1 MATTPEPIAI
11 IGSACR
17 FPGGSNTPSKLWE
30 LLRNPHDVLQ
40 KIPPNRYDPGA
51 YYHPD
56 PTHHGTTDV
65 QESYFLEE
73 DPFMFDNTFFNI
85 QSGESEAMDPQ
96 HRMLLETVYDALCDT
111 GIPMELLRGSSTSV
125 FVGLMCDDWSG
136 LLTRDWDA
144 YPTYASTGMGRSI
157 ASNRISY
164 TFDWHGPSMTID
176 TACSSSLV
184 AVHQAVQTILSGESR
199 VALAAGSNLILSPAM
214 YIAESKLRMLSPNSR
229 SRMWDADADGYA
241 RGEGVAAVFLK
252 SLSAA
257 LEDGDDIQCVIR
269 ATGVN
274 QDGRTPGLTMPSS
287 SAQAELIKQTYLRA
301 GLDIN
306 VPQDRPHFFQAH
318 GTGTPAGDPQEAEA
332 IAQAFFQNGN
342 PSLTKEKLLVGSV
355 KTVIGHTEGTA
366 GLASLITAIE
376 AIRHGIVPPNMHF
389 NHLSPKVEP
398 FYQHLEVPTVAK
410 KWPSTL
416 PGQPR
421 RVSINSF
428 GFGGTNAHAIIE
440 SFEPRKSDRTSDGPL
455 ITPFVFSAASEAA
468 LLATLEHHK
477 DFLSQHPRTNLCDFA
492 WTLQERRST
501 LAYRK
506 SVAASSLED
515 LISQLD
521 TLLGEGN
528 DAKFEFKTRYMNK
541 PTARILGV
549 FTGQGAQWPRMG
561 AKLLEQSPLISEY
574 IEQLDNSLSAL
585 PHADRPSWTIR
596 DELLAPPS
604 ASRLAMAEISQ
615 PLCTAVQI
623 ILVNLLRL
631 AGIELVSVVGHSSG
645 EIGAA
650 YASGLISASNAIRIA
665 YYRGFYA
672 KLAQSPNGSRGAMM
686 AVGTTLDDARDFCE
700 LEEFEGRL
708 QVAASNS
715 PSSITISG
723 DEAAVDEAV
732 EIFKDEQKFA
742 RKLKVD
748 TAYHSHHMLPCAKP
762 YLESLS
768 QCDCIEDPGNG
779 PRWHSSVSPG
789 QEMTK
794 ATLNTQYWVD
804 NMTNPV
810 MFSSSV
816 THAVQEDG
824 PFDMVLEIG
833 PHPALKGPCTSCL
846 EDIQTGIPHIGL
858 LSRNEHDLKE
868 FAAAMGQVW
877 THLGAG
883 FVSFSS
889 LDLAFSGSLQRRQL
903 VPGLPLYPFNHNRSF
918 RSLSRISSAQ
928 LNNHSRLH
936 PLLGRQCIESTSA
949 QEVQWKN
956 IIRPKEISWLRCHRL
971 QGQIVFAATAY
982 IAMALDAAAVL
993 ADRTP
998 VLLKL
1003 EDVSIQRAMAF
1014 NDENSGLESLFTATI
1029 VKSDVRE
1036 FIMEFACYSSMSN
1049 DTPMSR
1055 NAKGRVIVYFEQAE
1069 AEPMPTI
1076 STESFNLTD
1085 IEIGRFY
1092 KSLSTL
1098 GYEYEPPFDCIR
1110 EIKRK
1115 QGYAMGKIED
1125 MSGSAWEDQ
1134 LIVHP
1139 GMMDT
1144 ALQTISAAYCCPGD
1158 GRLFTIHVPTFI
1170 KSLVVNPRYTSLGV
1184 GKQRVIPYQSVVRE
1198 SYHGNTIADVNLFNE
1213 DGTQSFIQVEG
1224 VTLKPFSP
1232 PTTKDDAVMFSEFKY
1247 GVADVDGE
1255 LAMAGD
1261 RPTSLDV
1268 ERATDLERI
1277 SFFYLMNLLRTIT
1290 QDEKARTLSHYRK
1303 LLDWAAHVEGLV
1315 DRGVCP
1321 AVPPEHKSD
1330 TYDMIKS
1337 LIAKNS
1343 DRVDFKLVEAVGENL
1358 PTVIK
1363 GNGNILEHMTK
1374 NGVLDDFYGIETAN
1388 DWLARMVEQLAHRYP
1403 RMSIL
1408 EIGAGTGGSTR
1419 VILPRIEAAFSSYT
1433 YTDISSAFFE
1443 AAEQRFEHY
1452 ANRMVFRTFDMERPP
1467 VSQGYAE
1474 GTYDLVIAANVLHA
1488 TNRLEEMMTNVRQ
1501 LLRPGGYIMVFEVI
1515 SNDALR
1521 IGLPMG
1527 GLPGWWVGADSGR
1540 PWGPTLTLPQWDSLL
1555 RKCGFSG
1562 IDTATPHYHALHP
1575 GAVFASQAVDD
1586 RVAFLR
1592 SPLSALLETP
1602 FTIPKTLTIIGGKKF
1617 QVHQLIERILSS
1629 IDTTWAK
1636 IIRITSIEQLDSQS
1650 LPEGSSVLSLTELDE
1665 PLLRC
1670 PTPAKLN
1677 SLKGLWQQARNILWL
1692 TSGSREAEPHSF
1704 MMVGLGRAMRAEHPN
1719 INLQMLDIENI
1730 NRDTPHFVA
1739 EALLRH
1745 EFMDSLGK
1753 EKSPADIMYTSEPE
1767 IAMEDGRALIPRLY
1781 PRKESNL
1788 RYNSSRR
1795 LVTKEVDPQLVPVRM
1810 VATDELALRDISP
1823 LRVTK
1828 SRLSATSTVR
1838 VSHSL
1843 LPSIFVKGVGYL
1855 MIAAGIELSTKEAVF
1870 TFGLSAESLTPSMS
1884 TWTIPQAHIDP
1895 VEGILSIA
1903 AFVVAENI
1911 LNTVPVTG
1919 TLLVH
1924 DVEQFVA
1931 NALVRCARFR
1941 GVKLLMTTS
1950 QKDDSADTVYIHPR
1964 LPQRLIRPLIPQDV
1978 SGFVNL
1984 EHDCSP
1990 DSVGKSVGN
1999 LLSQNCVV
2007 TGRSAVFGKE
2017 VELCLEPAIE
2027 EGQKVLQRAWKNI
2040 DELGLVSAGQNQ
2052 VLLSEIS
2059 TDITARRD
2067 STVIDWRVP
2076 SVSVEVA
2083 PIDEGVI
2090 FGSNKTFVLVG
2101 LAGELGQSIA
2111 RWMVEH
2117 GAKHIVLTSRRPNVD
2132 PRFIDSLAA
2141 FNAHVRVMPC
2151 DVTSR
2156 VSLNACFEEIHQ
2168 TMPPVAGV
2176 ANGAMILKDA
2186 MFENMSFE
2194 DFMACLRPKV
2204 DGTLLLDELLHDTPL
2219 DFFIVFSSLT
2229 AVVGNSG
2236 QSNYA
2241 AANMFMTALASQRKK
2256 RGVVGSTIDIS
2267 SLMGIG
2273 YVERSEKLDADYFTR
2288 LGYTNIAEQDL
2299 HQLFAEA
2306 IAAGR
2311 PDSTAISEIVT
2322 GVSPIFA
2329 DQDVKAQFLT
2339 DLKFCHFVLERRS
2352 TSTQA
2357 SKTRTVP
2364 VRIRLAD
2371 AQDVSQAEEI
2381 IKEAFIARL
2390 KRTLQIPPEEC
2401 INENVSLV
2409 EQGIDSLMAVEVRT
2423 WFLRELDVDMPVLK
2437 VLAGGN
2443 IQDLVHDAV
2452 RRLPPGGT
2460 QLPGIDNGVSNP
2472 VSEDSGTNP
2481 ISSSQES
2488 SQTGQTTPAS
2498 TPTYGSNDSV
2508 PASKQLLTDT
2518 SVSNLQGLDSP
2529 TEITVPLSFGQS
2541 RLWFL
2546 QHYLEDK
2553 KTFNMAVMFQLKGA
2567 LRIDDLSTAVQV
2579 VAQRHEIL
2587 RTRIVPYDDDDDNS
2601 DGTPQQGILSHP
2613 VVNLERKSVT
2623 QDGIEGELQRMHDHE
2638 WDLHSWEAIKIR
2650 LLSVSESLHYVLI
2663 GAHHITLD
2671 GWSFSMF
2678 FVDLEAAYSGKPLS
2692 PLPATSQYRSFAAQQ
2707 HNDYENGRMQRS
2719 IDFHRKTIPADLQ
2732 PIPLFSFA
2740 KVSTRP
2746 STMRYSLHEV
2756 QAQLEPARSDRIK
2769 QLARQCQSTTFHV
2782 YLATLQLQIFRLLPN
2797 LTDFCIGLADA
2808 NRLDP
2813 KFIGTVGFLLNL
2825 LPVHFHRS
2833 PAGAKFREVVQ
2844 ATRNKVYRILEH
2856 SQLPFDVLLNE
2867 LNIPRSADHT
2877 PLFQVFVDYRQIVQ
2891 DRVMFGECKVGEER
2905 WCNARTGYDLRLEVT
2920 ENPDGETLLRL
2931 GLQDSLY
2938 YAESAKMFL
2947 DSFLTLLDE
2956 VVVA

>member
-1 MATTPEPIAI
+1 
-11 IGSACR
+11 
-17 FPGGSNTPSKLWE
+17 
-30 LLRNPHDVLQ
+30 
-40 KIPPNRYDPGA
+40 
-51 YYHPD
+51 
-56 PTHHGTTDV
+56 
-65 QESYFLEE
+65 
-73 DPFMFDNTFFNI
+73 
-85 QSGESEAMDPQ
+85 
-96 HRMLLETVYDALCDT
+96 
-111 GIPMELLRGSSTSV
+111 
-125 FVGLMCDDWSG
+125 
-136 LLTRDWDA
+136 
-144 YPTYASTGMGRSI
+144 
-157 ASNRISY
+157 
-164 TFDWHGPSMTID
+164 
-176 TACSSSLV
+176 
-184 AVHQAVQTILSGESR
+184 
-199 VALAAGSNLILSPAM
+199 
-214 YIAESKLRMLSPNSR
+214 
-229 SRMWDADADGYA
+229 
-241 RGEGVAAVFLK
+241 
-252 SLSAA
+252 
-257 LEDGDDIQCVIR
+257 
-269 ATGVN
+269 
-274 QDGRTPGLTMPSS
+274 
-287 SAQAELIKQTYLRA
+287 
-301 GLDIN
+301 
-306 VPQDRPHFFQAH
+306 
-318 GTGTPAGDPQEAEA
+318 
-332 IAQAFFQNGN
+332 
-342 PSLTKEKLLVGSV
+342 
-355 KTVIGHTEGTA
+355 
-366 GLASLITAIE
+366 
-376 AIRHGIVPPNMHF
+376 
-389 NHLSPKVEP
+389 
-398 FYQHLEVPTVAK
+398 
-410 KWPSTL
+410 
-416 PGQPR
+416 
-421 RVSINSF
+421 
-428 GFGGTNAHAIIE
+428 
-440 SFEPRKSDRTSDGPL
+440 SFEPPKSDRTSDGPL

-468 LLATLEHHK
+468 LRATLEHHK
-477 DFLSQHPRTNLCDFA
+477 DFLSQKPRTNLGDFA

-506 SVAASSLED
+506 SVAASSLDD
-515 LISQLD
+515 LIAQLD
-521 TLLGEGN
+521 ALLGEGN
-528 DAKFEFKTRYMNK
+528 DAKSDFKTRYMSK

-561 AKLLEQSPLISEY
+561 AMLLEQSSLVSEY
-574 IEQLDNSLSAL
+574 IKQLDNSLAAL
-585 PHADRPSWTIR
+585 PPADRPSWTIR

-604 ASRLAMAEISQ
+604 DSRLATAEISQ

-665 YYRGFYA
+665 YYRGHYA
-672 KLAQSPNGSRGAMM
+672 KLARSPNGSRGAMM

-700 LEEFEGRL
+700 LEVFEGRL

-715 PSSITISG
+715 PSSVTISG

-748 TAYHSHHMLPCAKP
+748 TAYHSHHMQHCAEP

-768 QCDCIEDPGNG
+768 QCDRIEDPGNG

-789 QEMTK
+789 QAMTK
-794 ATLNTQYWVD
+794 ATLNTQYW
-804 NMTNPV
+804 
-810 MFSSSV
+810 
-816 THAVQEDG
+816 A
-824 PFDMVLEIG
+824 
-833 PHPALKGPCTSCL
+833 
-846 EDIQTGIPHIGL
+846 GIPYFGL
-858 LSRNEHDLKE
+858 LSRNKHDLKE
-868 FAAAMGQVW
+868 FAAAMGQIW
-877 THLGAG
+877 THLSVGS
-883 FVSFSS
+883 VSFSS

-903 VPGLPLYPFNHNRSF
+903 VSGLPLYPFNHNRSF
-918 RSLSRISSAQ
+918 RSLSRISSTQ

-949 QEVQWKN
+949 QQVQWEN
-956 IIRPKEISWLRCHRL
+956 IIQPKEISWLQCHRL

-982 IAMALDAAAVL
+982 IAMALDVVALL

-1003 EDVSIQRAMAF
+1003 EDFSIQRAMAF

-1029 VKSDVRE
+1029 VKSDARE

-1055 NAKGRVIVYFEQAE
+1055 NANGRVIVYLEQAE

-1076 STESFNLTD
+1076 SSESFNLTD

-1098 GYEYEPPFDCIR
+1098 GYEYESPFDCIC

-1115 QGYAMGKIED
+1115 QGYATGKIED

-1184 GKQRVIPYQSVVRE
+1184 GKQREIPYQSVVRE
-1198 SYHGNTIADVNLFNE
+1198 SHHGNTIADVNLFNE

-1232 PTTKDDAVMFSEFKY
+1232 PTTKDDAVMFSEFHY

-1277 SFFYLMNLLRTIT
+1277 SFFYLMNLLRTTIP
-1290 QDEKARTLSHYRK
+1290 DEKDHTLSHYRK
-1303 LLDWAAHVEGLV
+1303 LLDWAAYVEGLV
-1315 DRGVCP
+1315 DRGECP

-1330 TYDMIKS
+1330 TYDVVKS

-1343 DRVDFKLVEAVGENL
+1343 DWVDFKLVEAVGENL

-1363 GNGNILEHMTK
+1363 ENGNILEHMTK

-1388 DWLARMVEQLAHRYP
+1388 NWIARMVEQLAHRYP

-1419 VILPRIEAAFSSYT
+1419 VILPRIESAFSSYT
-1433 YTDISSAFFE
+1433 YTDIS
-1443 AAEQRFEHY
+1443 
-1452 ANRMVFRTFDMERPP
+1452 T
-1467 VSQGYAE
+1467 
-1474 GTYDLVIAANVLHA
+1474 ANVLHA

-1501 LLRPGGYIMVFEVI
+1501 LLRPGGYLMVFEVI

-1562 IDTATPHYHALHP
+1562 IDTATPPYHALHP

-1592 SPLSALLETP
+1592 SPLSAPLEAP
-1602 FTIPKTLTIIGGKKF
+1602 FSIPKTLTIVGGKKF
-1617 QVHQLIERILSS
+1617 RVHQLIERILSS
-1629 IDTTWAK
+1629 IGTTWAK
-1636 IIRITSIEQLDSQS
+1636 IIRITSIEQLDNQP

-1670 PTPAKLN
+1670 PTPAKFN
-1677 SLKGLWQQARNILWL
+1677 SLKALWQQARNILWL
-1692 TSGSREAEPHSF
+1692 TSGSRDAEPHSF

-1719 INLQMLDIENI
+1719 INLQMVDVENI
-1730 NRDTPHFVA
+1730 NRETPHFVA

-1745 EFMDSLGK
+1745 EFLDSLGK
-1753 EKSPADIMYTSEPE
+1753 EKSTADIMYTSEPE
-1767 IAMEDGRALIPRLY
+1767 IVMEDGRALVPRLY

-1810 VATDELALRDISP
+1810 DTTDDELVALRDISP
-1823 LRVTK
+1823 LRVMN

-1855 MIAAGIELSTKEAVF
+1855 MIAAGTELSTKEAVF
-1870 TFGLSAESLTPSMS
+1870 AFGLSAESLTPSIS
-1884 TWTIPQAHIDP
+1884 TWTIPQAHVDP

-1911 LNTVPVTG
+1911 LNTLPTTG

-1924 DVEQFVA
+1924 DVERFIAQ
-1931 NALVRCARFR
+1931 ALVRCARSR

-1950 QKDDSADTVYIHPR
+1950 QKDDSADTVYIHPH
-1964 LPQRLIRPLIPQDV
+1964 LPQRLIRRLIPQDV
-1978 SGFVNL
+1978 SGFISL
-1984 EHDCSP
+1984 EQDCSP
-1990 DSVGKSVGN
+1990 DSVGKFISK
-1999 LLSQNCVV
+1999 LLAQNCIV
-2007 TGRSAVFGKE
+2007 TGRSAVFGKD
-2017 VELCLEPAIE
+2017 VELCLEPAVE
-2027 EGQKVLQRAWKNI
+2027 EGQKVLQCAWKNI
-2040 DELGLVSAGQNQ
+2040 DELGLVSEGHNQ
-2052 VLLSEIS
+2052 VLLTEIP
-2059 TDITARRD
+2059 TDVTARRD
-2067 STVIDWRVP
+2067 FTVVDWRVP
-2076 SVSVEVA
+2076 LVSVKVL

-2117 GAKHIVLTSRRPNVD
+2117 GAKHIVLTSRRPKVD
-2132 PRFIDSLAA
+2132 PRFINSLAA
-2141 FNAHVRVMPC
+2141 FNADVRVMPC

-2156 VSLNACFEEIHQ
+2156 VSLNACFEEIRQ

-2176 ANGAMILKDA
+2176 ANGAMILRDA

-2194 DFMACLRPKV
+2194 DFMACVRPKV

-2256 RGVVGSTIDIS
+2256 RGVAGSTIDIS

-2339 DLKFCHFVLERRS
+2339 DLKFGHFVLERPR

-2357 SKTRTVP
+2357 SKTQTVP
-2364 VRIRLAD
+2364 VRIRLAN
-2371 AQDVSQAEEI
+2371 AQDVFQAGEI

-2390 KRTLQIPPEEC
+2390 KRTLQIPPEESV
-2401 INENVSLV
+2401 NENVSLV
-2409 EQGIDSLMAVEVRT
+2409 EQGVDSLMAVEVRT
-2423 WFLRELDVDMPVLK
+2423 WFLRELGVDMPVLK

-2443 IQDLVHDAV
+2443 IQDLVHDAIQ
-2452 RRLPPGGT
+2452 RLPPGGAH
-2460 QLPGIDNGVSNP
+2460 LPGIDNGVSNP
-2472 VSEDSGTNP
+2472 DSEDSGTNAL
-2481 ISSSQES
+2481 SSDHES
-2488 SQTGQTTPAS
+2488 SQIGQTTPAS
-2498 TPTYGSNDSV
+2498 TPTYGSDDRV
-2508 PASKQLLTDT
+2508 PASKQLLTDA

-2529 TEITVPLSFGQS
+2529 TEITAPLSFGQN

-2553 KTFNMAVMFQLKGA
+2553 KTFNMAVMFQLTGA
-2567 LRIDDLSTAVQV
+2567 LRIDDLSRALQV

-2587 RTRIVPYDDDDDNS
+2587 RTRIVPYDDDDNDS
-2601 DGTPQQGILSHP
+2601 DGTPRQGILSHP
-2613 VVNLERKSVT
+2613 VIHLERKSVT
-2623 QDGIEGELQRMHDHE
+2623 QDEIEGELQRMHDHE
-2638 WDLHSWEAIKIR
+2638 WDLHSWQAIKIR
-2650 LLSVSESLHYVLI
+2650 LLSVSQTLHYVLI

-2719 IDFHRKTIPADLQ
+2719 IDFNRKTIPGHLQ

-2797 LTDFCIGLADA
+2797 LMDFCIGLADA
-2808 NRLDP
+2808 NCLDP
-2813 KFIGTVGFLLNL
+2813 KFMGTIGFLLNL
-2825 LPVHFHRS
+2825 LPIHFRRS
-2833 PAGAKFREVVQ
+2833 PDGTRFREVVQ
-2844 ATRNKVYRILEH
+2844 ATRDKVYGILEH

-2920 ENPDGETLLRL
+2920 ENPNGETLLRL